1 MAKMSQKGLNCD
13 STSSICQDVL
23 KSDNLLYKQGFV
35 ASQLVTIVA
44 VQNTPSKKLRIG
56 ENPTMHRTV
65 RKHENHGAIDIVVLY
80 HPLSSSTVFTAA
92 SFNSVVVEPHF
103 KCGYTIKESSL
114 LLLTYYYTS
123 TVYVL
128 LVCAMVLQSRD

>member
-1 MAKMSQKGLNCD
+1 MRGYAATQPPPQYYYLAAM
-13 STSSICQDVL
+13 L
-23 KSDNLLYKQGFV
+23 KIRFRLKKIYISL
-35 ASQLVTIVA
+35 T
-44 VQNTPSKKLRIG
+44 VQQNK
-56 ENPTMHRTV
+56 TMV
-65 RKHENHGAIDIVVLY
+65 
-80 HPLSSSTVFTAA
+80 PSSSTVFTTTA

-128 LVCAMVLQSRD
+128 LVCAMVL